1 MRRTLFRWNPN
12 TQNKADTSSF
22 TVEDVATQLISNV
35 FVLFR
40 LLSPCLKFS
49 PHKSVQGWGSLGA
62 IWAVDPRTV
71 VQAPSQ
77 QSPPGRL
84 PSTHKHMHEIWRSA
98 EDVFPCWLTFV
109 PPSKRRCYE
118 FQVVGTSVW
127 RTGHPLPGGVGEKK
141 SPVLDPLLSK
151 PSPTRV
157 QLEKTKTLCRDVHRR
172 QKGEK
177 SNHIEEIFCTL
188 CWFWGSVGKRR
199 RPGRASSSA
208 ARREDTE
215 LEWCSKLL
223 RVILVCV
230 QRTLLKKL
238 ALVKNIGQ

>member
-1 MRRTLFRWNPN
+1 MPWRCAEL
-12 TQNKADTSSF
+12 
-22 TVEDVATQLISNV
+22 
-35 FVLFR
+35 
-40 LLSPCLKFS
+40 CLGGTPTPKTKLT
-49 PHKSVQGWGSLGA
+49 H
-62 IWAVDPRTV
+62 R
-71 VQAPSQ
+71 PSQ
-77 QSPPGRL
+77 LKTLQHNSFPMFLFCSDSCHHVWNFLRINPCRGGGRWGQSGPWTPALLCKLLPSNHHPADSRPLTNICMRFEDQQKMFFPVGWPSSPP
-84 PSTHKHMHEIWRSA
+84 P
-98 EDVFPCWLTFV
+98 V
-109 PPSKRRCYE
+109 KRRCYE

-199 RPGRASSSA
+199 KPGQGRAPPPPPA
-208 ARREDTE
+208 GKHR
-215 LEWCSKLL
+215 
-223 RVILVCV
+223 
-230 QRTLLKKL
+230 
-238 ALVKNIGQ
+238 

>member
-208 ARREDTE
+208 ARREDTDVSDDTYWR
-215 LEWCSKLL
+215 LDWCY
-223 RVILVCV
+223 
-230 QRTLLKKL
+230 
-238 ALVKNIGQ
+238 